1 MICMGLFHWNTPV
14 KHTHDLHGAF
24 SLKHTSTTHAWV
36 LFTEINDGTTH
47 TVMMTCMR
55 TERSGRTHSL
65 SRGVAI
71 ETGAVLCYQV
81 VFIFPETQKQDH
93 LLSGWYHYCLLS
105 VTHNFHSHWL
115 IQLPHSHWLI
125 QLPHSHW
132 LIQLP
137 HSHWLITQLPHSRW
151 PLAWTLTTYS
161 LAYCTTTTYLLT
173 VYDCIFTALVYIYY
187 ILTDCSTTAYS
198 LTCTITAT
206 YSLACTAVKHRA
218 VAATRPA
225 PDGQGF
231 TTSVKNF
238 MDIFNVSEQLHGYF

>member
-137 HSHWLITQLPHSRW
+137 HSHWLIQLPHSHW
-151 PLAWTLTTYS
+151 LIQLPHSPVTGLYNFHTVTGLYS
-161 LAYCTTTTYLLT
+161 FHT
-173 VYDCIFTALVYIYY
+173 VTGLY
-187 ILTDCSTTAYS
+187 
-198 LTCTITAT
+198 
-206 YSLACTAVKHRA
+206 
-218 VAATRPA
+218 
-225 PDGQGF
+225 
-231 TTSVKNF
+231 NF
-238 MDIFNVSEQLHGYF
+238 HIVTG